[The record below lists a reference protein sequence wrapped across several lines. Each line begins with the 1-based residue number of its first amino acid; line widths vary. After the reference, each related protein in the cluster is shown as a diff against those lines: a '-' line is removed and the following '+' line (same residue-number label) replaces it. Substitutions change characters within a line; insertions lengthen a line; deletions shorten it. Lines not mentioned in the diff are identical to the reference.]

1 MYLYIENNI
10 FINLKE
16 IELLMDYKDFISN
29 GNNKKIMEKG
39 NRKIL
44 DLTENEKKR
53 RTLIFTE
60 KFIYISSYTNRA
72 LKMRADEY
80 DKLVNSIVF

>member
-29 GNNKKIMEKG
+29 GNNKKIIEKG
-39 NRKIL
+39 KRKIL

-60 KFIYISSYTNRA
+60 KFVYISSYTNRA

>member
-16 IELLMDYKDFISN
+16 IELLMNYKDFISN

-39 NRKIL
+39 KRKIL

>member
-39 NRKIL
+39 KRKIL

-53 RTLIFTE
+53 RTLIFG
-60 KFIYISSYTNRA
+60 
-72 LKMRADEY
+72 
-80 DKLVNSIVF
+80 NSTRN

>member
-39 NRKIL
+39 KRKIL

-60 KFIYISSYTNRA
+60 KFVYISSYTNRA

>member
-39 NRKIL
+39 KRKIL

>member
-16 IELLMDYKDFISN
+16 IELLIDYKDFISN

-39 NRKIL
+39 KRKIL

-80 DKLVNSIVF
+80 DNLVNSVVF

>member
-1 MYLYIENNI
+1 
-10 FINLKE
+10 
-16 IELLMDYKDFISN
+16 MDYKDFISN
-29 GNNKKIMEKG
+29 WNNKKIMEKRK
-39 NRKIL
+39 RKIL

>member
-39 NRKIL
+39 KRKIL

-80 DKLVNSIVF
+80 DQLVNSIVF

>member
-29 GNNKKIMEKG
+29 GNNKKIMEK
-39 NRKIL
+39 RKIL

>member
-16 IELLMDYKDFISN
+16 IGLLIDYKDFISN

-39 NRKIL
+39 KRKIL

-80 DKLVNSIVF
+80 DNLVNSVVF

>member
-16 IELLMDYKDFISN
+16 ITLLIDYNDFMSELS
-29 GNNKKIMEKG
+29 
-39 NRKIL
+39 NRKMMKSKKRRIL
-44 DLTENEKKR
+44 DLSSEEKGK
-53 RTLIFTE
+53 RTLIFTG
-60 KFIYISSYTNRA
+60 KYIYITSYTNRA

-80 DKLVNSIVF
+80 KNLVDSIVF

>member
-29 GNNKKIMEKG
+29 GNNKKIMEKEK
-39 NRKIL
+39 RRIL

-60 KFIYISSYTNRA
+60 KFVYISSYTNRA

>member
-16 IELLMDYKDFISN
+16 IELLIDYKDFISN

-39 NRKIL
+39 KRKIL

-80 DKLVNSIVF
+80 DNFVNSVVF